1 VPEPGGYN
9 GLRVVSKGS
18 LFLESFAGCHRIKPV
33 SARSWSNAWTRPTLR
48 FGPVVAIVVLVVIGG
63 IAVLSQRSGGN
74 DDATA
79 AAASSEPVDTSST
92 SEAPSQSVTTSIEP
106 LPVLGVADELVE
118 LDGWLQS
125 EVASL
130 EELHGK
136 VVVVQFWTFG
146 CYNCKNT
153 IPHLQDLAAA
163 HTGEPFE
170 IVGVHAP
177 EFDFEKDPVAIEE
190 AARDLGVSWPIA
202 LDNGRANFWGWQGSP
217 AYWPR
222 TYVLDRNGNIRFDH
236 IGEGAYDELALT
248 VERLLSE
255 T

>member
-33 SARSWSNAWTRPTLR
+33 SARSWSNAWKRPTLR

-106 LPVLGVADELVE
+106 LPCLVI
-118 LDGWLQS
+118 
-125 EVASL
+125 
-130 EELHGK
+130 
-136 VVVVQFWTFG
+136 
-146 CYNCKNT
+146 N
-153 IPHLQDLAAA
+153 P
-163 HTGEPFE
+163 
-170 IVGVHAP
+170 
-177 EFDFEKDPVAIEE
+177 
-190 AARDLGVSWPIA
+190 RDS
-202 LDNGRANFWGWQGSP
+202 
-217 AYWPR
+217 
-222 TYVLDRNGNIRFDH
+222 
-236 IGEGAYDELALT
+236 
-248 VERLLSE
+248 
-255 T
+255 